1 MSGGATGGV
10 QNYKGV
16 MLCNRP
22 ADDAPPTVNPAVEA
36 PRFRPGGLAS
46 EPIGLNPAKENL
58 VSNMLAVE
66 AEAARRRAED
76 PERLA
81 PDTVMTKH
89 KRWLAEMARK
99 KAALNAELAESA
111 ARAAANRKVF
121 EAYSKT
127 LRQAVRERTV
137 ELAEA
142 GVPHLRPKMV
152 VAADGTRVR
161 DPDPAL
167 SPPANPAAAP
177 VAAAAAA
184 PAVPSSRPPSSSG
197 GGASKKKKK
206 APPKPKWAMTETEAD
221 DVEEEEAAALVDF
234 ASGLD
239 YDKYMDDLEVKQ
251 ALTVIRERIDKQ
263 KAAEAAM
270 NTAAEAEAE
279 AEEEL
284 AIALGEAGDDW
295 RTKFLQSW
303 NEASE
308 AGDDDDAAERASV
321 VSSTTSI
328 RRKAAAAAAEG
339 AQPGRL
345 TLTLTLTL
353 GLGLALALALTLTLT
368 RRAARVGL
376 LHQRRRGAGEATVG
390 GAGGGGRADAV
401 QPQAGEQALAPLPRL
416 GGGPGHG

>member
-184 PAVPSSRPPSSSG
+184 AH
-197 GGASKKKKK
+197 
-206 APPKPKWAMTETEAD
+206 D
-221 DVEEEEAAALVDF
+221 D
-234 ASGLD
+234 
-239 YDKYMDDLEVKQ
+239 
-251 ALTVIRERIDKQ
+251 
-263 KAAEAAM
+263 
-270 NTAAEAEAE
+270 
-279 AEEEL
+279 
-284 AIALGEAGDDW
+284 
-295 RTKFLQSW
+295 
-303 NEASE
+303 
-308 AGDDDDAAERASV
+308 
-321 VSSTTSI
+321 
-328 RRKAAAAAAEG
+328 
-339 AQPGRL
+339 
-345 TLTLTLTL
+345 
-353 GLGLALALALTLTLT
+353 
-368 RRAARVGL
+368 
-376 LHQRRRGAGEATVG
+376 
-390 GAGGGGRADAV
+390 
-401 QPQAGEQALAPLPRL
+401 
-416 GGGPGHG
+416 